1 MWNKYHP
8 GHDRF
13 TSSLEQLSLR
23 LNDLIK
29 RTSLSIVVAS
39 HNTPNSGTHSKT
51 PWSTTN
57 QTILNG
63 LHDHT
68 GDNLVSWDRD
78 EVMKFLN
85 LHKVQDLY
93 FAGVSF
99 PGCIQHRHP
108 IQNVASPTTAERIE
122 RCSRRSCR
130 FCRRYCN
137 FRYSRA
143 SKRLPLG
150 ASLCSIRRK
159 LINQAT
165 PDSATRIQPAG
176 ATASST

>member
-1 MWNKYHP
+1 MSKALIIIDMWDKYHP

-39 HNTPNSGTHSKT
+39 HNTSNSGRDFRSLKDFGT

-57 QTILNG
+57 QTILQG

-99 PGCIQHRHP
+99 PGCIQHR
-108 IQNVASPTTAERIE
+108 
-122 RCSRRSCR
+122 
-130 FCRRYCN
+130 
-137 FRYSRA
+137 
-143 SKRLPLG
+143 PLG
-150 ASLCSIRRK
+150 MLKMQNSFNCHVVIDCVLNTLGPKYTEYDIIHDTYHTV
-159 LINQAT
+159 LI
-165 PDSATRIQPAG
+165 SGLSYIH
-176 ATASST
+176 SSELHKIT